1 MTFNM
6 GDLPLIAINLFVS
19 VRVFFKKGGK
29 EAYFRATEK
38 KSDDPVTTPLISPRD
53 SYRNST
59 RSNASA
65 LRNVIKI
72 ERGKTKFKIQ
82 KEKKLSD
89 ANKMEK
95 SGNVQL
101 ARELLASDAN

>member
-1 MTFNM
+1 M

-29 EAYFRATEK
+29 EAYFRAREK

-95 SGNVQL
+95 RGNVQL

>member
-1 MTFNM
+1 
-6 GDLPLIAINLFVS
+6 
-19 VRVFFKKGGK
+19 
-29 EAYFRATEK
+29 
-38 KSDDPVTTPLISPRD
+38 
-53 SYRNST
+53 
-59 RSNASA
+59 

-95 SGNVQL
+95 RGNVQL